1 MTGERVHRRTYAVD
15 VAAPAGVVYGLIAD
29 TTQWPLFVPP
39 SIHVE
44 RLDFD
49 GIRDRFQMWVTAGG
63 TVKSWLSRRTLDAQA
78 HRIDFHQ
85 EVPAAPALA
94 LGGRWSVEAR
104 GTGRSRLTLDHEF
117 TVADDRPEDLSWVER
132 ATDDNSRAELARLKE
147 TAERWTALDSLL
159 LTVEE
164 SVRVKGPAEL
174 VYDFLY
180 GIADWPGQ
188 VPHVVRAD
196 VAEDRPGVQVVSM
209 DTVWGSD
216 PATRTA
222 QSTQTMQSTQE
233 VRICF
238 PHAFRIVHKQTRTPL
253 LLEAHTGEWSVIPDE
268 TGVTALAR
276 HNVLLREEA
285 AEAVLGRGA
294 GIEEARHHVRELL
307 AGQSA
312 TVLNLAKRHAEST
325 IRTL

>member
-49 GIRDRFQMWVTAGG
+49 GIRDRFQMWVTANG
-63 TVKSWLSRRTLDAQA
+63 TVTSWLSRRTLDAQA
-78 HRIDFHQ
+78 RSIDFHQ
-85 EVPAAPALA
+85 EVPAGPALS
-94 LGGRWSVEAR
+94 LGGRWTVESR
-104 GTGRSRLTLDHEF
+104 GAERSRLTLDHEF
-117 TVADDRPEDLSWVER
+117 TVVDDRPEDVSWVER
-132 ATDDNSRAELARLKE
+132 ATDTNSRAELTRLKE
-147 TAERWTALDSLL
+147 IAECWTRLDSLL
-159 LTVEE
+159 LSFEE
-164 SVRVKGPAEL
+164 SVRIKGPAEL

-180 GIADWPGQ
+180 GIADWPGR
-188 VPHVVRAD
+188 VPYVSRAD
-196 VAEDRPGVQVVSM
+196 VAEEQPGVQRVRMETLSA
-209 DTVWGSD
+209 DGPPQHTE
-216 PATRTA
+216 A
-222 QSTQTMQSTQE
+222 

-238 PHAFRIVHKQTRTPL
+238 PHAFRIVHKHTVTPV

-268 TGVTALAR
+268 TGVTALAQ

-285 AEAVLGRGA
+285 VEPVLGRGT
-294 GIEEARHHVRELL
+294 GIDEARTYVRELL
-307 AGQSA
+307 GRQSS
-312 TVLNLAKRHAEST
+312 TVLNLAKQHAESA

>member
-1 MTGERVHRRTYAVD
+1 MTGDRVHRRTYAVD

-49 GIRDRFQMWVTAGG
+49 GIRDRFQMWVTANG

-85 EVPAAPALA
+85 EVPAGPAA
-94 LGGRWSVEAR
+94 SLGGRWTVEAQ
-104 GTGRSRLTLDHEF
+104 GAAGSRLTLDHEF

-132 ATDDNSRAELARLKE
+132 ATDTNSRAELARLKE
-147 TAERWTALDSLL
+147 TAERWTSLDSLL
-159 LTVEE
+159 LSFEE

-174 VYDFLY
+174 VYDFLC

-188 VPHVVRAD
+188 VPHVSRAD
-196 VAEDRPGVQVVSM
+196 VAEDQPGVQVVRM
-209 DTVWGSD
+209 ETVSGPD
-216 PATRTA
+216 QAQATE
-222 QSTQTMQSTQE
+222 E

-238 PHAFRIVHKQTRTPL
+238 PHALRIVHKQTRTPL

-268 TGVTALAR
+268 TGVTAVAR

-285 AEAVLGRGA
+285 VEAVLGRGA
-294 GIEEARHHVRELL
+294 GIQDARRHVRELL
-307 AGQSA
+307 GGQSA
-312 TVLNLAKRHAEST
+312 TVLSLAKRHAEST

>member
-49 GIRDRFQMWVTAGG
+49 GVRDRFQMWVTANG
-63 TVKSWLSRRTLDAQA
+63 TVKSWLSRRTLDPQA

-85 EVPAAPALA
+85 EVPAGPALS

-104 GTGRSRLTLDHEF
+104 GAGRSRLTLDHEF

-188 VPHVVRAD
+188 VPHVARAD
-196 VAEDRPGVQVVSM
+196 VAEERPGVQVVSM
-209 DTVWGSD
+209 DTVSGPD
-216 PATRTA
+216 RA
-222 QSTQTMQSTQE
+222 TQTTQE

-253 LLEAHTGEWSVIPDE
+253 LLEAHTGEWSVLPDE
-268 TGVTALAR
+268 TGVTVLAR

-285 AEAVLGRGA
+285 ARAVLGPGA

>member
-49 GIRDRFQMWVTAGG
+49 GVLDRFQMWVTAGG

-85 EVPAAPALA
+85 EVPAGPALS

-104 GTGRSRLTLDHEF
+104 GAGRSRLTLDHEF
-117 TVADDRPEDLSWVER
+117 TVADDRPEDLAWLER
-132 ATDDNSRAELARLKE
+132 ATDTNSRAELARLKE
-147 TAERWTALDSLL
+147 TAERWTELDSLL

-188 VPHVVRAD
+188 VPHVARAD
-196 VAEDRPGVQVVSM
+196 VAEERPGVQVVSL
-209 DTVWGSD
+209 DTVSAAG
-216 PATRTA
+216 PAA
-222 QSTQTMQSTQE
+222 QSTQE

-238 PHAFRIVHKQTRTPL
+238 PHAFRIVHKQTLTPP

-276 HNVLLREEA
+276 HQVLLRAEA
-285 AEAVLGRGA
+285 VEAVLGRGA
-294 GIEEARHHVRELL
+294 GVQEARDHVSELL